1 MIRTLFLAAI
11 ALCLS
16 TLAHAALSAAQLVAL
31 RAAIYSETDPEFVV
45 YRTNG
50 QTTLMAGWFNV
61 TASPSHIV
69 WRTRVTQDEITQN
82 GFDWVQVDNLSV
94 GKARIWEWMFAN
106 EARSMNCSKPN
117 VRAGIDEAWKGT
129 AAMLAVRDAV
139 YVHCK
144 RAATRAEKLFGNR
157 LGDDSVSVHDGVR
170 RRRDRS
176 GHYQRAR
183 VAVTR

>member
-1 MIRTLFLAAI
+1 MIRRLFLLA

-16 TLAHAALSAAQLVAL
+16 TLAHAALSPAQLVVL
-31 RAAIYSETDPEFVV
+31 RTAINAGTDPEFVG

-50 QTTLMAGWFNV
+50 QTTLMSAWFNV
-61 TASPSHIV
+61 AASPSYIV

-82 GFDWVQVDNLSV
+82 GFDWVQVDNLNV

-144 RAATRAEKLFGNR
+144 RAATRAEKLFATGSGTT
-157 LGDDSVSVHDGVR
+157 LSPSTMVFEGGVT
-170 RRRDRS
+170 D
-176 GHYQRAR
+176 QDITNAL
-183 VAVTR
+183 ALP